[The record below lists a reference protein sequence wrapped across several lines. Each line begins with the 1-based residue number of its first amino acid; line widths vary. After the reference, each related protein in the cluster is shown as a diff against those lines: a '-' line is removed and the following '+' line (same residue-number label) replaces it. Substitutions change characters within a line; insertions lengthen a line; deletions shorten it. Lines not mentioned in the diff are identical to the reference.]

1 MNDATVSFN
10 PSISDVDY
18 TKRIQWIMLIR
29 RLKTLSRDSSNL
41 VPRRR
46 SNVNSFDKV
55 SFSSLLPR
63 TNAERNRIT
72 RPSRVVN
79 PNLHLYR
86 LHAINENIKSIFA
99 GERERKRLA
108 HAIRAATSDALLR
121 RSAKKINRDAT
132 RRERLSCVSSS
143 VISQIIYI
151 YYSFHYRW
159 LSALSAI
166 FLERESVNLCIN
178 LQLICQLFKIFLNR

>member
-1 MNDATVSFN
+1 
-10 PSISDVDY
+10 
-18 TKRIQWIMLIR
+18 MLIR

-79 PNLHLYR
+79 PYLHLYR
-86 LHAINENIKSIFA
+86 LRAINENIKSIFA
-99 GERERKRLA
+99 SEEERKTRP
-108 HAIRAATSDALLR
+108 RAATSDALLR
-121 RSAKKINRDAT
+121 RSMKKSIVT
-132 RRERLSCVSSS
+132 RRVVNALSCVSGSI
-143 VISQIIYI
+143 ISQIVCIYYNPHYRLLSNITRDFCRKNNSSDQKILYI
-151 YYSFHYRW
+151 Y
-159 LSALSAI
+159 
-166 FLERESVNLCIN
+166 N
-178 LQLICQLFKIFLNR
+178 